1 VLSYARRAF
10 PPVLTDKLNSFRTE
24 LLAAHGS
31 VAAEAAA
38 AAGISPSASG
48 TSTPTSAAGGSSSSA
63 PAPAPAKAATPAPA
77 PKEEKKKVG
86 GTAVVQAEANLQA
99 SADDIWGLLTDQ
111 NRIPMWSRSPAKVG
125 QIRLSRYFFE
135 SHIFFSLRRPLLQ
148 LDPSALSPVPLHFK
162 LQLQPQFELCIS
174 VKPRRT
180 ISPSTSERSHWP
192 LHLPVLWLPSIAPL
206 TLHPLADGS
215 PAWIRL

>member
-1 VLSYARRAF
+1 M
-10 PPVLTDKLNSFRTE
+10 LTDKLNSFRAE

-38 AAGISPSASG
+38 AAGMSPSASG
-48 TSTPTSAAGGSSSSA
+48 TSTPTPAAAGSSSSA
-63 PAPAPAKAATPAPA
+63 PAPAPPAAKAATPAPA

-125 QIRLSRYFFE
+125 E
-135 SHIFFSLRRPLLQ
+135 TRPLHCSDGAPPRATPNQ
-148 LDPSALSPVPLHFK
+148 DRNY
-162 LQLQPQFELCIS
+162 QFELVPCCLDLA
-174 VKPRRT
+174 RCRDQND
-180 ISPSTSERSHWP
+180 RSGLFQSLVP
-192 LHLPVLWLPSIAPL
+192 
-206 TLHPLADGS
+206 
-215 PAWIRL
+215 